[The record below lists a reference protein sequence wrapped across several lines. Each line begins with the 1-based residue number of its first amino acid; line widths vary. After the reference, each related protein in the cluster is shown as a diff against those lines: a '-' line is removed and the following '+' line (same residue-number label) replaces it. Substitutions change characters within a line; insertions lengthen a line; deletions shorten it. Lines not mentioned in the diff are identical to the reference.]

1 MNHLT
6 TENMIDY
13 IHDALTPE
21 MDASAHTHLDECA
34 SCRDAYASEVAL
46 TEALR
51 TQALLEERE
60 LPSLVKAAIWN
71 AVREARPS
79 WRTSLAAWMR
89 PALALPVAA
98 LLIAAA
104 YFGPGLRRTQ
114 DNGAPAIEAAYYLQD
129 HAAMSATVPFGER
142 AGSNSRQLEN
152 QTAVYNDQ
160 AAVNVGAALYT
171 ADASH

>member
-1 MNHLT
+1 MKHLT
-6 TENMIDY
+6 NENIIDY

-21 MDASAHTHLDECA
+21 MDASAHAHLDECA

-46 TEALR
+46 TEAFR
-51 TQALLEERE
+51 AQARLEERE
-60 LPSLVKAAIWN
+60 MPSLVKAAIWS
-71 AVREARPS
+71 AIREARPS
-79 WRTSLAAWMR
+79 WRTRFAAWMR
-89 PALALPVAA
+89 PALALPIAA

-104 YFGPGLRRTQ
+104 YFGPGLRHTQ

-142 AGSNSRQLEN
+142 AGANSSQLEN
-152 QTAVYNDQ
+152 QTAVYADET
-160 AAVNVGAALYT
+160 AVNVGAALYT